1 MNIRGK
7 GKDIVNICLGH
18 ENEGNATAY
27 IIRNKLTGSGNI
39 TPIVDAYTEGFERGI
54 KFLANYLKEYG
65 IRIEIHD
72 KLVQTTD
79 KEDWYSGEVVE
90 H

>member
-7 GKDIVNICLGH
+7 EKDIVNICLGH
-18 ENEGNATAY
+18 ESEDNATAY
-27 IIRNKLTGSGNI
+27 IIQNKLTDSGNI
-39 TPIVDAYTEGFERGI
+39 TPIIDAYTEGFERGI

-65 IRIEIHD
+65 IQIEIHD
-72 KLVQTTD
+72 SIVQTSN

-90 H
+90 Y